1 MVTRFL
7 ARAAVVA
14 CAALVPSSMWAQSA
28 DRPSHDVVTIGGRFG
43 GLSGATDLNQT
54 NTADWRLG
62 FAASVDVTVWL
73 NRFLGVRG
81 NGTWGQD
88 SIEGSTPSLTGRRK
102 FNKFF
107 YDGGVVL
114 RYPWSVGQG
123 SLIPYV
129 TGGAGALSYHQLDGA
144 ETFTRFAG
152 NLGAG
157 LEYRYRRIGF
167 RAEGRDFIYE
177 FERFGFDNTQHDII
191 WDGGITLSF

>member
-1 MVTRFL
+1 M
-7 ARAAVVA
+7 
-14 CAALVPSSMWAQSA
+14 SAQSA
-28 DRPSHDVVTIGGRFG
+28 DRPTYDVVTIGGRFG
-43 GLSGATDLNQT
+43 GLSGATDLNQA

-62 FAASVDVTVWL
+62 WATSVDVTVWL
-73 NRFLGVRG
+73 HRFVGVRA

-88 SIEGSTPSLTGRRK
+88 SIRGSTPSLTGRRK

-152 NLGAG
+152 NIGAG

-177 FERFGFDNTQHDII
+177 FDRFGFDNTQHDII